1 MFVLFLFLLFD
12 FFLFFYF
19 FLEVAKITRVKILQ
33 FLCLCI
39 YFQFAKKHD
48 DFYKVSSI
56 IYNLILENSICGSN
70 CNSLVFIT
78 PSGALGHML

>member
-12 FFLFFYF
+12 IFFYF
-19 FLEVAKITRVKILQ
+19 FLDVIKITRVKILQ

-39 YFQFAKKHD
+39 YFQLAKKHD